1 MKVRLT
7 ESQYD
12 KLLKVVNPNKKLIIT
27 ETQYKRLIL
36 EANSQVVFNKIQG
49 GQAIKIKSSNKD
61 YEFEIIGSED
71 ARLLVKN
78 LNDGRYVNVYF
89 FIDFNGINN
98 NQLITKISKAKAGP
112 YSRITPEL
120 IKDTEAW
127 KVFTFKSLTSFQVFK
142 DKTFSEEIFN
152 INTKTG
158 EEVKGVDDEDNTDVD
173 YAQEIKDNL
182 IKNVVPNNSYQ
193 VTFYDDSTLK
203 FFVSEKKGSVIN
215 IKFKTKSEKVDMSYS
230 DVNDKNAQ
238 NTELWFKEQD
248 KYINQLKF
256 KLKSSG
262 TQEEKDKV
270 QKLIDKAEEEKKGYN
285 KKSNRYQ
292 GLQTISTTDYT
303 EGVASKWVDGIEG
316 SVEYEN
322 VKGLKIDLNNLTVQD
337 NKKIKVMNQKN
348 DAEVDR
354 LNNELSMA
362 DTPEKKEEIRQK
374 LKAIQS
380 TSIFNLLV
388 TLIYKPK
395 PKSKATSQGME
406 WDGINPDNKNYTKNF
421 PLYGIKDLSIIN
433 DDKGTSFTGG
443 DKNAVNMEPG
453 EKYDLS
459 RQEMDRKEIENFIN
473 KSNADRFILYTPN
486 KMLRFIG
493 ARRKGM
499 IPLETLQQE
508 LGNPLRNKDPKDK
521 FIAGHLVSFK
531 PDFENIKDVK
541 NQTALNEFK
550 TIVSRYKTNPRA
562 LVKRY
567 AVSDNHVALNIK
579 NKETGIMY
587 TLFIQKDDE
596 LDGEE
601 LKENEYYVELKYNT
615 NDKEEK
621 KPIAKFKIY
630 VNDYDATKLN

>member
-7 ESQYD
+7 ESQYE
-12 KLLKVVNPNKKLIIT
+12 KLKTLVNPNKKLIIT
-27 ETQYKRLIL
+27 ESQYKRLIL

-49 GQAIKIKSSNKD
+49 GQAIKIKASNKD

-120 IKDTEAW
+120 IKDTETW

-215 IKFKTKSEKVDMSYS
+215 IKFKTKSEKVNMSYS
-230 DVNDKNAQ
+230 DVSDKNTQ

-256 KLKSSG
+256 KLKSSR
-262 TQEEKDKV
+262 TQEEKDNV

-285 KKSNRYQ
+285 KNSNRYE

-348 DAEVDR
+348 DAEVAK
-354 LNNELSMA
+354 LNNELSTA

-395 PKSKATSQGME
+395 TKSKVTSQGME

-421 PLYGIKDLSIIN
+421 PLYGIKDLSVIN

-453 EKYDLS
+453 KKYDLS
-459 RQEMDRKEIENFIN
+459 RQEMDRKEIEDFIN
-473 KSNADRFILYTPN
+473 KSNADRFILNTPN

-508 LGNPLRNKDPKDK
+508 LGNPLKNKDPQDK
-521 FIAGHLVSFK
+521 FIAGNYIILT
-531 PDFENIKDVK
+531 PELENVKDIK
-541 NQTALNEFK
+541 NQAQLNEFK
-550 TIVSRYKTNPRA
+550 TMISRYKSNPRA

-567 AVSDNHVALNIK
+567 SITDNHVVLNIK
-579 NKETGIMY
+579 DEEVMY
-587 TLFIQKDDE
+587 SLFIQKFNE
-596 LDGEE
+596 LDGQE
-601 LKENEYYVELKYNT
+601 LKTDEYYVELKYSN
-615 NDKEEK
+615 NDKEK
-621 KPIAKFKIY
+621 KQSVAKFKIY
-630 VNDYDATKLN
+630 VSDYAATKLN